1 MKRKHFLT
9 FRSFIMKLSQRIRLC
24 SNDGS
29 VGASGPQEDTEFF
42 HKTFPFFIW
51 LLRDVTQ
58 SIPTDCRDIKEYFL
72 TRVRRLILK
81 RWTEMTKELIKR
93 FPEILSTS
101 NWKHCKTI
109 CHSHR
114 NIDYIIVF
122 SEYTLR
128 VCYMNKIPKC
138 SRTWFCF
145 LVVRF
150 IV

>member
-9 FRSFIMKLSQRIRLC
+9 FRSFIMKFSQRLRLRT
-24 SNDGS
+24 NDGS
-29 VGASGPQEDTEFF
+29 VSED
-42 HKTFPFFIW
+42 KTFPFFIW

-58 SIPTDCRDIKEYFL
+58 SIPTDCRNIKEYFL
-72 TRVRRLILK
+72 TRVRQLILK

-93 FPEILSTS
+93 FPEILSAS
-101 NWKHCKTI
+101 NWKHCKTL
-109 CHSHR
+109 CYSRR

-122 SEYTLR
+122 SDYTLT
-128 VCYMNKIPKC
+128 VCFMNKIPEC

-145 LVVRF
+145 FVVRF